1 MDLNFDLLD
10 ESLLET
16 NQNNNN
22 KILVKETERYDKTTV
37 ETYRI
42 KRLYKIDPLTDH
54 KIPNQLIFE
63 YNYRWN
69 PYTGKRL
76 DIEPVGSLCFNALTL
91 YDYYFSNRFKG
102 LWNPAEDNFQGYYG
116 DLIGAGEEAAHAFKT
131 EEGEEGQPQ
140 DIATARVT
148 KRAECARPSLALC
161 CSQAKRR
168 SSGRSSRFGRMMRR
182 AARQP
187 CSRRSRSPKRLSFP
201 PAANA

>member
-1 MDLNFDLLD
+1 MPTGTPVTLVGFLVAHVFKRHQDQRDALLFRQAGEGGFAFADL
-10 ESLLET
+10 
-16 NQNNNN
+16 Q
-22 KILVKETERYDKTTV
+22 
-37 ETYRI
+37 
-42 KRLYKIDPLTDH
+42 
-54 KIPNQLIFE
+54 
-63 YNYRWN
+63 
-69 PYTGKRL
+69 
-76 DIEPVGSLCFNALTL
+76 GS
-91 YDYYFSNRFKG
+91 
-102 LWNPAEDNFQGYYG
+102 